1 MTKKVFIG
9 NVEVGGGSSVKIQS
23 MNNTDTRDAKATLAQ
38 IKELADNGCDITRV
52 AIPDMEAALS
62 LKEITSKSPIPVVA
76 DIHFDYRL
84 ALAAADN
91 GASKIR
97 INPGNIGGPD
107 KVKLVADKCK
117 ERHIPIRVGVNSGSI
132 SREILAKYG
141 EVNADAMTESAL
153 GAVKLLEDQ
162 DFDDIVI
169 SIKSSSPKLTIDT
182 YRILS
187 RSCDYPLHVGVTEAG
202 PAWQGTVKTCLAF
215 GALLSE
221 GIGDTIRVSLSAPP
235 EEEVKTG
242 CKILE
247 YFGLRERHFDIISCP
262 SCGRAQVDVID
273 LAHKVTEGLKDVQAP
288 IRVAVMGCIVNGPG
302 EAREADLG
310 VASGN
315 GKGRIF
321 IKGEVIKT
329 VPEDEIVPTLLEQ
342 AHIIAEK
349 MEAEKSEA
357 DKTESGKSGAEKT
370 GSQKTKPE
378 VFPVFGANH
387 ANLTN

>member
-38 IKELADNGCDITRV
+38 IRELADKGCDITRV
-52 AIPDMEAALS
+52 AIPDMQAAES

-107 KVKLVADKCK
+107 KLKLVADKCR

-141 EVNADAMTESAL
+141 QVNADAMTESAL

-169 SIKSSSPKLTIDT
+169 SIKSSSPRLTIDT

-187 RSCDYPLHVGVTEAG
+187 KSCDYPLHVGVTEAG
-202 PAWQGTVKTCLAF
+202 TVREGAVKSAVGI
-215 GALLSE
+215 GALLAE
-221 GIGDTIRVSLSAPP
+221 GIGDTIRVSLTGDPV
-235 EEEVKTG
+235 EEVITARQ
-242 CKILE
+242 ILKALD
-247 YFGLRERHFDIISCP
+247 LRDGGITFISCP
-262 SCGRAQVDVID
+262 TCGRTQVPLIELAGQIEKKVSD
-273 LAHKVTEGLKDVQAP
+273 LPYDLK
-288 IRVAVMGCIVNGPG
+288 VAVMGCVVNGPG
-302 EAREADLG
+302 EARECDIGLAGGKDEFLLFEKG
-310 VASGN
+310 IPVRKIPASAAVDEFV
-315 GKGRIF
+315 R
-321 IKGEVIKT
+321 EVIRVGEEKRKT
-329 VPEDEIVPTLLEQ
+329 T
-342 AHIIAEK
+342 
-349 MEAEKSEA
+349 
-357 DKTESGKSGAEKT
+357 
-370 GSQKTKPE
+370 
-378 VFPVFGANH
+378 
-387 ANLTN
+387 